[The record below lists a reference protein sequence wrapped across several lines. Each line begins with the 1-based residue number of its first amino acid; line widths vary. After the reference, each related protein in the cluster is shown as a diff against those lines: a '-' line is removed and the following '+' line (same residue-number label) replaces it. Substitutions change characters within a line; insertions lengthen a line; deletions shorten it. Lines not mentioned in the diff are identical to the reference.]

1 MIFLK
6 ENIPRSADRYDFD
19 VLNDIKNYSVEDGA
33 ATLVAFIVE
42 AIADVMKEF
51 KQNPLEMI
59 VCGGGRHNK
68 AIISLI
74 RQKAGYEN

>member
-19 VLNDIKNYSVEDGA
+19 VLNDLKSFSVEDGA

-42 AIADVMKEF
+42 AIAG
-51 KQNPLEMI
+51 
-59 VCGGGRHNK
+59 C
-68 AIISLI
+68 
-74 RQKAGYEN
+74 Y